1 MQNPMVGVKLP
12 KQFQSLKL
20 KSDQQ
25 IGLQL
30 IRRHVF

>member
-1 MQNPMVGVKLP
+1 MQNDVVGVKLP
-12 KQFQSLKL
+12 KQFPSLKL

-25 IGLQL
+25 IGPQL